1 MDLQAESPL
10 SEKRPKHPCLVC
22 FIISQSRLLHLTGTE
37 LKAVDLA
44 QRSTYCHF
52 LWLLVSRHLS
62 HSRPQVSPL
71 DPFGWWCWCS
81 VIQNVSEPTLSF
93 VQSLRFGWCSD
104 CLQSQGRLGSPETRS
119 EKGVVCACHVLVMCL
134 SCANLCTLNLTWNL
148 CCPKALK
155 DLRKNTQVT
164 QKLLWTSVNC
174 TFLKQRCNGT
184 LSEALQG
191 HVPHSG
197 WGCRIELHRRRYQH
211 GYPCSNQTVTD
222 YLTDSNLHKS
232 ATLAA
237 PWPNLLRLSGFH
249 EIGFVKRMSKNVKE
263 QNSVIFRRKT
273 ENGPFGLDDSLQ

>member
-1 MDLQAESPL
+1 MVFGL
-10 SEKRPKHPCLVC
+10 SAVPGKTWITWDPIRKGGCGPC
-22 FIISQSRLLHLTGTE
+22 S
-37 LKAVDLA
+37 
-44 QRSTYCHF
+44 
-52 LWLLVSRHLS
+52 LS
-62 HSRPQVSPL
+62 
-71 DPFGWWCWCS
+71 
-81 VIQNVSEPTLSF
+81 
-93 VQSLRFGWCSD
+93 
-104 CLQSQGRLGSPETRS
+104 
-119 EKGVVCACHVLVMCL
+119 CACHVLVMCL

-222 YLTDSNLHKS
+222 YLIDSNLHKS

-263 QNSVIFRRKT
+263 QNSVIFRRKRKMVHLGWT
-273 ENGPFGLDDSLQ
+273 IACSKSAKYPNSHSEVSVIKP